1 MEVSFIFVKIAWCK
15 ILALS
20 RLQQNNM
27 TAISKQIFND
37 QRHCRHDEIKAI
49 TAEVVFGAASSK
61 CTGQGIC
68 RVYVVAEAASYT
80 LQACSCT
87 HSALG
92 QFIHDPKKRL
102 LVLSFQKSAIA
113 DATREHCFNTG
124 LFHVDEAWIAHGE
137 ICQALNM
144 KSLTIAP
151 GDYPIVPKGERVEIW
166 FCSSF

>member
-1 MEVSFIFVKIAWCK
+1 
-15 ILALS
+15 
-20 RLQQNNM
+20 M
-27 TAISKQIFND
+27 TAISKQLFDD
-37 QRHCRHDEIKAI
+37 QRYGRHDEIRAI
-49 TAEVVFGAASSK
+49 TAEVVFGAVNPK

-80 LQACSCT
+80 LQACSCA

-92 QFIHDPKKRL
+92 QFIHDPRKRL

-113 DATREHCFNTG
+113 DATWEHCFCTG
-124 LFHVDEAWIAHGE
+124 FFRVDEAWVAHGE
-137 ICQALNM
+137 VSQALNM
-144 KSLTIAP
+144 DSLTIAP